1 MSGVWMT
8 GGTPA
13 LPTMFS
19 RSAGVPPASAQ
30 ETLP

>member
-13 LPTMFS
+13 L
-19 RSAGVPPASAQ
+19 RENIVGSAGVPPASAQ